1 VNKGQNA
8 IDFAKR
14 AAANISESDKEVW
27 GLVTDVP
34 RLSSFWP
41 YVCAILNVIFAGI
54 GTILCGC
61 LGESSWNKT

>member
-1 VNKGQNA
+1 VNYGQSS

-14 AAANISESDKEVW
+14 AATNISEHDKEVW
-27 GLVTDVP
+27 GLITDVP

-41 YVCAILNVIFAGI
+41 YVCAILNVVLAGS

-61 LGESSWNKT
+61 LVENGWNKT